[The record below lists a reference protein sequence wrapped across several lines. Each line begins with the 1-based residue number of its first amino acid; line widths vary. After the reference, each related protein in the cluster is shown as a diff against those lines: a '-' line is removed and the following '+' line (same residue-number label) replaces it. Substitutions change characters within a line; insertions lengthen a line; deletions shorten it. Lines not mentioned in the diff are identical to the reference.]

1 MLMYFFSMCR
11 TYDDVEF
18 QPGPHLNVII
28 GPNGTGKSSLVCA
41 MCLGLGSSLSLLG
54 RATQVDF
61 FMCKKLSSRSFCMA
75 LVVSHV
81 QTGLAPYN
89 KLHDPGMIT
98 ENSVS
103 PIEAH

>member
-1 MLMYFFSMCR
+1 MRS

-54 RATQVDF
+54 RATQVGVLYSGLNRSAW
-61 FMCKKLSSRSFCMA
+61 LSIDVPQKVIRRE
-75 LVVSHV
+75 
-81 QTGLAPYN
+81 
-89 KLHDPGMIT
+89 I
-98 ENSVS
+98 
-103 PIEAH
+103 